1 MIVEKFSCDM
11 CGCVMNEPW
20 TYLYTHGDV
29 YWGSRASVHFCKD
42 CSRKLLDWIHE
53 NSVKGEEK

>member
-1 MIVEKFSCDM
+1 MKQ
-11 CGCVMNEPW
+11 PW
-20 TYLYTHGDV
+20 TALSTHADV
-29 YWGSRASVHFCKD
+29 YRGSQASVHFCED